1 MSSVFELKMIPM
13 RDNRGMD
20 VVVDTD
26 QSKRKGC
33 SCIGILVTLIIIG
46 VIFLGL
52 LAVNSDEF
60 NFFYITR
67 EVRDSAFNDLF
78 FLVVILIAL
87 VPIVIMI
94 TRYLNRQPQ
103 MPL

>member
-1 MSSVFELKMIPM
+1 M
-13 RDNRGMD
+13 RDTRGMD
-20 VVVDTD
+20 VIVDKD

-33 SCIGILVTLIIIG
+33 SCVGILITLIIIG

-78 FLVVILIAL
+78 FIVVILIAL
-87 VPIVIMI
+87 VPVVLII
-94 TRYLNRQPQ
+94 TRYLNRQQ
-103 MPL
+103 QIPL

>member
-1 MSSVFELKMIPM
+1 MIPM
-13 RDNRGMD
+13 RDTRGMD
-20 VVVDTD
+20 VIVDKD

-33 SCIGILVTLIIIG
+33 SCVGILITLIIIG

-78 FLVVILIAL
+78 FIVVILIAL
-87 VPIVIMI
+87 VPVVLII
-94 TRYLNRQPQ
+94 TRYLNRQQ
-103 MPL
+103 QIPL

>member
-1 MSSVFELKMIPM
+1 MIPM

-20 VVVDTD
+20 VVVDKD

-33 SCIGILVTLIIIG
+33 SCVGILVTLIIIG

-60 NFFYITR
+60 NFGVTR

-78 FLVVILIAL
+78 FIVVIFIAL
-87 VPIVIMI
+87 LPIVIII
-94 TRYLNRQPQ
+94 TRYLNRQQ
-103 MPL
+103 QQIPL